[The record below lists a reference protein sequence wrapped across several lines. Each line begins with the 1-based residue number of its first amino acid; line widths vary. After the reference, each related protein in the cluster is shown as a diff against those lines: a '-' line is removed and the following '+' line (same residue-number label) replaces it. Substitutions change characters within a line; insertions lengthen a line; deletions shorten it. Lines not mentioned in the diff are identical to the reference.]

1 MRLAHKLQAVPEL
14 MRDLNITL
22 AKLSRTAP
30 ADGPGGVPEIDPV
43 KMPFN
48 VGAARAR
55 DDLHAILAAWAKL
68 VSEERTTA
76 VLGYADGKPVVN
88 HVPTPLTCKD
98 NPTQISGWLLQ
109 YTGWLR
115 RHPAAADALL
125 EISDAVAAVE
135 RMIDVRPRLQY
146 IGPCT
151 ALTDDGHRVVT
162 CTADLYAKEDAATVT
177 CRACGTEWD
186 MWLRRSANLRAAA
199 NVVSDPETISR
210 ALQSNGVPVS
220 VERIYKWR
228 QRGMLTPARTNPKT
242 GRSQYRFGDVH
253 ALFERM
259 QKPTPPKGT
268 NAS

>member
-1 MRLAHKLQAVPEL
+1 MHKLKAVPDL

-48 VGAARAR
+48 IGAARAR
-55 DDLHAILAAWAKL
+55 DDLHAILASWARL

-76 VLGYADGKPVVN
+76 VLNPGPAGGVT

-115 RHPAAADALL
+115 RHPAAADALA
-125 EISDAVAAVE
+125 EITDAVAAVE

-151 ALTDDGHRVVT
+151 AIVDHPDGVHTTVCR
-162 CTADLYAKEDAATVT
+162 ADLYAKEDAATVT
-177 CRACGTEWD
+177 CRECGTEWD
-186 MWLRRSANLRAAA
+186 MWVRRTANLRAAA
-199 NVVSDPETISR
+199 DIVADPETISR

-228 QRGMLTPARTNPKT
+228 QRGLLAPARTNPKT

-268 NAS
+268 S